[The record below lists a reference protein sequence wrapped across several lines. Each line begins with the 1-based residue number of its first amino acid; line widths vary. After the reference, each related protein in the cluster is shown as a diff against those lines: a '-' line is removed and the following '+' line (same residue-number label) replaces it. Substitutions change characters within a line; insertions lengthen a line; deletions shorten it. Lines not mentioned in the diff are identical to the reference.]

1 MKSGSLSS
9 TKAFRANLFR
19 LRPSQ
24 FQVRQVNSV
33 VLVGVSASEVVELD
47 NDELDELIAKLASTT
62 RVELSETESLKMP
75 GHRVILEQ
83 FHQRM
88 PMIHWSGH

>member
-1 MKSGSLSS
+1 MKSGSFSS
-9 TKAFRANLFR
+9 TKAFRAHLFR

-24 FQVRQVNSV
+24 FQVRQVNS

-75 GHRVILEQ
+75 GQRVTLEQ